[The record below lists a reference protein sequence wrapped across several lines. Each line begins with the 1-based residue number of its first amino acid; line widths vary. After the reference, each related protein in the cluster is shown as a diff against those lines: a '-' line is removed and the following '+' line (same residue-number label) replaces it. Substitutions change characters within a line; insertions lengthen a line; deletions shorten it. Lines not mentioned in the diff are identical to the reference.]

1 MSSSYD
7 ARKILIES
15 LPILA
20 LVLVLALLTGTL
32 LDSQLNRIVPFFP
45 FILLIIPAFINVSGD
60 LAGVVGARV
69 TSHLF
74 TGELDKNFRPFKLL
88 ASNFL
93 GVLLVAITAYAFLAV
108 CVIGL
113 SHFVLQ
119 SLSFQYILPF
129 FFAILGAGVL
139 ATVCTSLLGLLG
151 ARIVYRYGRDPD
163 SIIPPLTT
171 TVGDL
176 LGILFVTAALLLITL

>member
-1 MSSSYD
+1 MSSYD

-20 LVLVLALLTGTL
+20 IVLVLALLTGTL
-32 LDSQLNRIVPFFP
+32 LDSQLAQIVPFFP

-60 LAGVVGARV
+60 LAGIVGARV
-69 TSHLF
+69 TSYLF
-74 TGELDKNFRPFKLL
+74 TGELDKSFRPFKLL
-88 ASNFL
+88 ASNL
-93 GVLLVAITAYAFLAV
+93 IGVLLVALTAYAFLAL
-108 CVIGL
+108 CVIGISYL
-113 SHFVLQ
+113 LLHTL
-119 SLSFQYILPF
+119 LPHYIVPF

-139 ATVCTSLLGLLG
+139 ATACTSLLGLLG

-176 LGILFVTAALLLITL
+176 LGILFVTAALLAIAI

>member
-1 MSSSYD
+1 MSSYD

-20 LVLVLALLTGTL
+20 IVLVLALLTGTL
-32 LDSQLNRIVPFFP
+32 LDSQLAQLVPFFP

-60 LAGVVGARV
+60 LAGIVGARV

-74 TGELDKNFRPFKLL
+74 LGELDKSFRPFRLL
-88 ASNFL
+88 ASNFV
-93 GVLLVAITAYAFLAV
+93 GVILVAFTAYAFLGV
-108 CVIGL
+108 CVIGISYL
-113 SHFVLQ
+113 ILQ
-119 SLSFQYILPF
+119 TLLPQYIIPF

-151 ARIVYRYGRDPD
+151 ARIVYRSGRDPD

-176 LGILFVTAALLLITL
+176 LGILFVTAALLAIVV

>member
-1 MSSSYD
+1 MSSTYN

-20 LVLVLALLTGTL
+20 VVLVLALLTGTL
-32 LDSQLNRIVPFFP
+32 LNSQLTHIVPYFP

-74 TGELDKNFRPFKLL
+74 TGQLDKNFRPFRLL
-88 ASNFL
+88 ASNL
-93 GVLLVAITAYAFLAV
+93 VGVVLVALTAYAFLAL
-108 CVIGL
+108 CVIGISYL
-113 SHFVLQ
+113 LLHTL
-119 SLSFQYILPF
+119 LPQYILPF

-151 ARIVYRYGRDPD
+151 ARIVYRSGRDPD

-176 LGILFVTAALLLITL
+176 LGILFVTLALLAIVV